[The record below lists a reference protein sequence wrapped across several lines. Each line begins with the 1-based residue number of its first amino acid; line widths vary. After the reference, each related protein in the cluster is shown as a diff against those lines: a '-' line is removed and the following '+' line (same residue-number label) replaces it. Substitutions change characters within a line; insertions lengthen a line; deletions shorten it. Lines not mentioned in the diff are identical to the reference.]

1 MSRERLERLR
11 KLAKEHGIDGFFISS
26 EPNMRYLT
34 GYSSQAFERLIG
46 VIVPVNGE
54 EPVLIVPE
62 LEVEK
67 AMNLSSFKGIRSY
80 SDAESPAGLL
90 GEVLGELKLVRGVLG
105 IEGFLPFRYYEILK
119 KVAPASEI
127 HEVSDVFRKLRCI
140 KLKGEIDLM
149 KRAAKMV
156 TKGIKAGI
164 ETVKVGIS
172 ELSVAF
178 EIEREIKESGGE
190 SVPFCTVLS
199 GKNSALPHGSTSNR
213 KIGRGDAVVMDI
225 GATFNG
231 YYADMTRTVFVGEA
245 SQDQRKVYDAVLRA
259 QKSALGSVRPRVK
272 TCDVDA
278 IARRIIAEA
287 GYGKFF
293 THRTGHGLGLEVH
306 EDPYISQGDKTTLEP
321 GMTFTVEP
329 GIYSPSGS
337 GVRIEDD
344 VAVTEKGRIVL
355 SRLSKDLLIL

>member
-1 MSRERLERLR
+1 MCVTCKERVERLR

-34 GYSSQAFERLIG
+34 GYSSQAFERLLG
-46 VIVPVNGE
+46 VVVPVNGE

-67 AMNLSSFKGIRSY
+67 AMNLSSFKDIRSY
-80 SDAESPAGLL
+80 SDAESPARLL
-90 GEVLGELKLVRGVLG
+90 GRVLDELKLARGMFG
-105 IEGFLPFRYYEILK
+105 IEGFLPFRYYEILRK
-119 KVAPASEI
+119 IAPYLEI
-127 HEVSDVFRKLRCI
+127 HEVSDVFRKLRLI
-140 KLKGEIDLM
+140 KLEGEIDLM
-149 KRAAKMV
+149 KRAAKIAI
-156 TKGIKAGI
+156 KGIKAGT
-164 ETVKVGIS
+164 ETVRIGIS

-178 EIEREIKESGGE
+178 EIEREIRESGGE

-199 GKNSALPHGSTSNR
+199 GKNSALPHGSTSN
-213 KIGRGDAVVMDI
+213 KEIGWGDAVVMDI
-225 GATFNG
+225 GATFDG
-231 YYADMTRTVFVGEA
+231 YYADVTRTFLVGEA
-245 SQDQRKVYDAVLRA
+245 SQDQREVYDAVLTA
-259 QKSALGSVRPRVK
+259 QKSAVGSIRPRVK

-306 EDPYISQGDKTTLEP
+306 EDPYISQGDETTLEP

-329 GIYSPSGS
+329 GIYLPNRFG
-337 GVRIEDD
+337 
-344 VAVTEKGRIVL
+344 
-355 SRLSKDLLIL
+355 